1 MKYFSKLAVEP
12 TFFYYRIRVSKALAA
27 ERAWQFA
34 QKSCAPSIVRSIPL
48 SLWKRKSCSAEAST
62 IYESHLHRTKV
73 SCTNIFCAICQAHS
87 AARAFDTRIII
98 GNSVA
103 RRTHEVSK
111 PLFCHFFAIIPF
123 IGVNI
128 IIFSSF
134 LTYNMSYCDG
144 KIYVV

>member
-12 TFFYYRIRVSKALAA
+12 TFF
-27 ERAWQFA
+27 
-34 QKSCAPSIVRSIPL
+34 
-48 SLWKRKSCSAEAST
+48 
-62 IYESHLHRTKV
+62 
-73 SCTNIFCAICQAHS
+73 
-87 AARAFDTRIII
+87 II

-103 RRTHEVSK
+103 RRAHEVSK
-111 PLFCHFFAIIPF
+111 ALFCHFSAIIPF

>member
-12 TFFYYRIRVSKALAA
+12 TFFA
-27 ERAWQFA
+27 
-34 QKSCAPSIVRSIPL
+34 
-48 SLWKRKSCSAEAST
+48 T
-62 IYESHLHRTKV
+62 
-73 SCTNIFCAICQAHS
+73 
-87 AARAFDTRIII
+87 
-98 GNSVA
+98 
-103 RRTHEVSK
+103 
-111 PLFCHFFAIIPF
+111 FFAIIPF